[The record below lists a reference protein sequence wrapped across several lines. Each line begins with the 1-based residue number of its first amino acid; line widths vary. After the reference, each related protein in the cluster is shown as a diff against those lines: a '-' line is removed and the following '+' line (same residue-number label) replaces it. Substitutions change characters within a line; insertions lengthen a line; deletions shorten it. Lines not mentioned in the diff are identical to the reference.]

1 MWWTFYI
8 MNTEQTSENIF
19 AYIKMHYGKNVLT
32 KIRKLEKTMIK
43 STISFIIFWDC
54 LMFYQIFLLPQLK
67 QWAIITYRH
76 GIYELVNDVRLRIL
90 GNLEIP
96 GKCLSFI
103 EW

>member
-1 MWWTFYI
+1 
-8 MNTEQTSENIF
+8 
-19 AYIKMHYGKNVLT
+19 
-32 KIRKLEKTMIK
+32 
-43 STISFIIFWDC
+43 
-54 LMFYQIFLLPQLK
+54 MFYQIFLLPQLK

-103 EW
+103 E